1 MSEEL
6 DPIGLAIV
14 IVSQMFCLLAILFIL
29 SWLLQVLHL
38 GILGCNS
45 IPNALDTVLSSFI
58 EKTKYS

>member
-29 SWLLQVLHL
+29 S
-38 GILGCNS
+38 
-45 IPNALDTVLSSFI
+45 
-58 EKTKYS
+58 